1 MKTKVILRQDIPA
14 LGHVGDTIE
23 VSTGYA
29 RNFLL
34 PREMAYPWSQDAT
47 LRVEK
52 DRVLAQ
58 EKRQALEA
66 EFSQL
71 TKRVGE
77 VQLTYEE
84 MVSAEGHL
92 YGSVNSHRIAETLQ
106 EQGLNIDERNVR
118 LPEPIRV
125 AGEYEVPIH
134 IHGDMEAQIKV
145 WVIAVQDP
153 NAVALEEEGEAEETE
168 EEFASVP
175 SEEAAPEIEE

>member
-14 LGHVGDTIE
+14 LGHVGDTVE
-23 VSTGYA
+23 VSAGYA

-34 PREMAYPWSQDAT
+34 PREMAYPWSSDAT

-52 DRVLAQ
+52 DRVIAQ
-58 EKRQALEA
+58 EKRDALEA

-71 TKRVGE
+71 TQRVGD

-84 MVSAEGHL
+84 MVSLEGHL
-92 YGSVNSHRIAETLQ
+92 YGSVNAHRIAETLQ
-106 EQGLNIDERNVR
+106 EQGLNIEERNVR

-134 IHGDMEAQIKV
+134 IHGDLETKIKV
-145 WVIAVQDP
+145 WVVAVQDP
-153 NAVALEEEGEAEETE
+153 DAVALEEEADE
-168 EEFASVP
+168 
-175 SEEAAPEIEE
+175 SEESSSEGPEEAPAEA